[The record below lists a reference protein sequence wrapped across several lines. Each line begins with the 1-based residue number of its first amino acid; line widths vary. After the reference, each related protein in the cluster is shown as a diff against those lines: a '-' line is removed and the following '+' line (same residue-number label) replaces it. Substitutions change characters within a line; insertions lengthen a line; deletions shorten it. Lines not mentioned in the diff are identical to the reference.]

1 MKTRVNILFYAK
13 SRELTGVSTSYLN
26 LNSTIN
32 AEELRFELL
41 SAYPRLNQLQNCF
54 ALALNEEYIDE
65 DKEIHLK
72 SEDIIAVIPPISGG

>member
-1 MKTRVNILFYAK
+1 MKE
-13 SRELTGVSTSYLN
+13 SLN
-26 LNSTIN
+26 
-32 AEELRFELL
+32 F
-41 SAYPRLNQLQNCF
+41 RLNQLQNCF